1 MKKFFSL
8 TLTLAAML
16 SVMAVSAQAADYSFE
31 TDGTPEYYPS
41 SSYED
46 VYGSRYNYGGKNVV
60 DYQIPELE
68 YGQLSTTQTGVMEK
82 IMLPGIQGIS
92 ASGSGIY
99 GISPGGGTVEI
110 PGFLQGGSTAT
121 PATPAFTELTQD
133 FLLSNGAVGKI
144 SIPAIG
150 VKNYYLW
157 EGETT
162 ASMKKGLGH
171 FTSTSVWN
179 GNVAVCGHNRGA
191 KYVIGSIKDL
201 DVGDKITYTTSMGT
215 RTYLVETVT
224 KISSSDWSYL
234 SSTTDNRM
242 TLLSGASGAAG
253 QPILN
258 DNAAITENV
267 NQAAFAINQI
277 LGEGIENVQERI
289 ANDFAGTDGDHYEVV
304 NPYEGDLI
312 SNANLFISQYCAA
325 KNLDFAAISLTDMEQ
340 ILRAGL
346 THLYSFSRTMEV
358 RTVPAEEDGEEDTAE
373 TWYIYTIRY
382 NGEAYFAD
390 TIFALTDEQKGL
402 AENYAENLSLFLG
415 DGLFQYAPST
425 NTITALGDVRFTDG
439 ETEVIY
445 FNQLDERYA
454 NQPYGTDHI
463 GGYGCGPTSMAIV
476 VSSLTGETVDPVQMA
491 RWAYEHGYWCS
502 KSGSYHTLIPGAAQA
517 WGLSVE
523 GCTASEPQRI
533 LDALADGK
541 LVVALMTKGHFTK
554 SGHFIVLRGVQDE
567 KILVADPASC
577 RRSQKAWDLSIILN
591 EASRRA
597 GAGGPFW
604 IIG

>member
-1 MKKFFSL
+1 MKKIFSL

-16 SVMAVSAQAADYSFE
+16 SAVAVSAQAADFSFE

-82 IMLPGIQGIS
+82 IMLPGLQSIS

-224 KISSSDWSYL
+224 KISSSSDWSYL
-234 SSTTDNRM
+234 SSTTDNRI
-242 TLLSGASGAAG
+242 TLFTCVAGDSSQRWCVQAVQAS
-253 QPILN
+253 
-258 DNAAITENV
+258 
-267 NQAAFAINQI
+267 
-277 LGEGIENVQERI
+277 
-289 ANDFAGTDGDHYEVV
+289 
-304 NPYEGDLI
+304 
-312 SNANLFISQYCAA
+312 
-325 KNLDFAAISLTDMEQ
+325 
-340 ILRAGL
+340 
-346 THLYSFSRTMEV
+346 
-358 RTVPAEEDGEEDTAE
+358 
-373 TWYIYTIRY
+373 
-382 NGEAYFAD
+382 
-390 TIFALTDEQKGL
+390 
-402 AENYAENLSLFLG
+402 
-415 DGLFQYAPST
+415 
-425 NTITALGDVRFTDG
+425 
-439 ETEVIY
+439 
-445 FNQLDERYA
+445 
-454 NQPYGTDHI
+454 
-463 GGYGCGPTSMAIV
+463 
-476 VSSLTGETVDPVQMA
+476 
-491 RWAYEHGYWCS
+491 
-502 KSGSYHTLIPGAAQA
+502 
-517 WGLSVE
+517 
-523 GCTASEPQRI
+523 
-533 LDALADGK
+533 
-541 LVVALMTKGHFTK
+541 
-554 SGHFIVLRGVQDE
+554 
-567 KILVADPASC
+567 
-577 RRSQKAWDLSIILN
+577 
-591 EASRRA
+591 
-597 GAGGPFW
+597 
-604 IIG
+604 

>member
-16 SVMAVSAQAADYSFE
+16 SAMAVSAQAADYSFE

-82 IMLPGIQGIS
+82 IMLPGLQGIS
-92 ASGSGIY
+92 ASGGGIY

-242 TLLSGASGAAG
+242 TLLMPSTKTLERRLWWSIPTTHRLSTSTTRLWSCHRSSIVRTKAYRENSGGRAGITGAA
-253 QPILN
+253 
-258 DNAAITENV
+258 
-267 NQAAFAINQI
+267 AAF
-277 LGEGIENVQERI
+277 
-289 ANDFAGTDGDHYEVV
+289 
-304 NPYEGDLI
+304 
-312 SNANLFISQYCAA
+312 
-325 KNLDFAAISLTDMEQ
+325 
-340 ILRAGL
+340 
-346 THLYSFSRTMEV
+346 
-358 RTVPAEEDGEEDTAE
+358 
-373 TWYIYTIRY
+373 
-382 NGEAYFAD
+382 YFA
-390 TIFALTDEQKGL
+390 
-402 AENYAENLSLFLG
+402 
-415 DGLFQYAPST
+415 P
-425 NTITALGDVRFTDG
+425 
-439 ETEVIY
+439 
-445 FNQLDERYA
+445 
-454 NQPYGTDHI
+454 
-463 GGYGCGPTSMAIV
+463 
-476 VSSLTGETVDPVQMA
+476 
-491 RWAYEHGYWCS
+491 
-502 KSGSYHTLIPGAAQA
+502 
-517 WGLSVE
+517 
-523 GCTASEPQRI
+523 
-533 LDALADGK
+533 
-541 LVVALMTKGHFTK
+541 
-554 SGHFIVLRGVQDE
+554 
-567 KILVADPASC
+567 
-577 RRSQKAWDLSIILN
+577 AWDYLWKPD
-591 EASRRA
+591 
-597 GAGGPFW
+597 G
-604 IIG
+604 